1 MPKPVLVGGAAA
13 EFYSAGAITTGDY
26 DLVTQD
32 QAEVEAA
39 LMALGFEKP
48 RDGTRGLHHCEANVG
63 VEIVGSELLDGHAD
77 RTRILEVE
85 IAEGLIIKQR
95 QPLLSPQVG
104 AAIERDRG
112 EEDHA
117 GKLGMTKG
125 PRTRSMPHLAGRRK
139 TLRFSALRRWTL
151 QRFRLRTESLT
162 GMAAAEQYFQTLASC
177 GFRASRFWRSVYRSS
192 ASKACGHALCN
203 STSRPPLPSAACPT
217 ISVRWHCHER
227 KVIHARGVNTRSFDH
242 GLS

>member
-1 MPKPVLVGGAAA
+1 LEAPLL
-13 EFYSAGAITTGDY
+13 SSTITRGDY
-26 DLVTQD
+26 DLVSQD

-48 RDGTRGLHHCEANVG
+48 RDGTRGLHHYEANVG

-117 GKLGMTKG
+117 GKLGMTKS
-125 PRTRSMPHLAGRRK
+125 PAHEKYPPPRRK
-139 TLRFSALRRWTL
+139 AEDAALFRPTSLDGSTVSAQDRIADRNGGGRAIFSNACVVRLPRL
-151 QRFRLRTESLT
+151 AILAQR
-162 GMAAAEQYFQTLASC
+162 
-177 GFRASRFWRSVYRSS
+177 
-192 ASKACGHALCN
+192 
-203 STSRPPLPSAACPT
+203 LPVECVE
-217 ISVRWHCHER
+217 SVRACI
-227 KVIHARGVNTRSFDH
+227 VQLNVTAAIAIGGVPDNISAVA
-242 GLS
+242 LS